1 MPIVRPEG
9 HVRTQ
14 SELEGWPVG
23 IVSFKLGERWIC
35 HVDNVSPGAI
45 IARSDG
51 PTREDAVSSALAI
64 ARQRLQTT
72 RRLKNT
78 LADLRDSVARLEALR
93 KSRDDDDEDR

>member
-45 IARSDG
+45 IARADG
-51 PTREDAVSSALAI
+51 STREDAVSSALAI

-93 KSRDDDDEDR
+93 KSREDDEDR